1 MKLAYGPIHSFHAW
15 EPPAPVKRAGL
26 SPAQC
31 RALVT
36 IFFAGEMNRAR
47 QFFIADGCET
57 VYGTTV
63 DILHR
68 KGLVKLG
75 VERRKRANFGK
86 IMEFRYFVSL
96 TPRGEWYATTLVRQR
111 EANVSALELDNF
123 EDSQTVYAEEPEKEV
138 EAIE

>member
-1 MKLAYGPIHSFHAW
+1 MTAAYGPIHSFHAW

-75 VERRKRANFGK
+75 ESSVEGSPHLLLAASCGLPARSVTACA
-86 IMEFRYFVSL
+86 SS
-96 TPRGEWYATTLVRQR
+96 RGAVPGPLP
-111 EANVSALELDNF
+111 SF
-123 EDSQTVYAEEPEKEV
+123 
-138 EAIE
+138 